1 VRNLHVSKSAQMMI
15 VGYNTTANMLASQV
29 QVVAD
34 LNMQKMI
41 VAAEKL
47 ATCRTRAR
55 LRDLA
60 NPNPNRTNPSPN
72 STERSWKH
80 PRQDPESEF
89 HEALK

>member
-1 VRNLHVSKSAQMMI
+1 MMI
-15 VGYNTTANMLASQV
+15 VGYNPTANMLASQV

-34 LNMQKMI
+34 LNMVKMI

-47 ATCRTRAR
+47 ATCRARAR
-55 LRDLA
+55 LSDSANSNPNRA
-60 NPNPNRTNPSPN
+60 NPNPN

-80 PRQDPESEF
+80 PRQDSESEF